1 MRLEQRAS
9 NSLAESQAIAHRP
22 AVLTVASIQRRAEL
36 SLLMIRTCGASNG
49 WQEAREVLDGVFMLG
64 SHVSDGCMLARIPPL
79 PGAQKRWL
87 KGSPNRGMHRL
98 GAWRVGSEAGF
109 PATLTGVS
117 QMFSER
123 LPWILGNVV
132 VIAVIAFLYHR
143 RLNFVK
149 GCYRRLEEY
158 ADNILQ
164 HFQGTVLNVQ
174 GILNDLSPEDRTRRR
189 IDHALENADKRLSLI
204 REQMQPLCSEQ
215 QQDRIQ

>member
-1 MRLEQRAS
+1 
-9 NSLAESQAIAHRP
+9 
-22 AVLTVASIQRRAEL
+22 
-36 SLLMIRTCGASNG
+36 
-49 WQEAREVLDGVFMLG
+49 
-64 SHVSDGCMLARIPPL
+64 
-79 PGAQKRWL
+79 
-87 KGSPNRGMHRL
+87 
-98 GAWRVGSEAGF
+98 
-109 PATLTGVS
+109 
-117 QMFSER
+117 MFSER